1 MASIHV
7 RLDASPCSSLG
18 LLDKDDFDDGTKA
31 TSPKIPFLSPH
42 RSKRG
47 KKKCLEF
54 HSQSSKDCKP
64 SAAPDAMLFCCSNVT
79 GGEQGSG
86 PLSKAFSSSCILY
99 ISLQRLLIGPR
110 RRWRASKPEKA
121 FFRHLE
127 VAHRPLVSAIYCRLR
142 KSRSTCRH
150 RRRRGANLVLRGT
163 CPCLLS
169 HLWTMRSAII
179 LPNFRRGRPRRCR
192 SPPLLRNRR

>member
-1 MASIHV
+1 MTA
-7 RLDASPCSSLG
+7 SLG
-18 LLDKDDFDDGTKA
+18 KRIRRRPATRPTGTA
-31 TSPKIPFLSPH
+31 TFT
-42 RSKRG
+42 RTR
-47 KKKCLEF
+47 
-54 HSQSSKDCKP
+54 QSVYPQVGP
-64 SAAPDAMLFCCSNVT
+64 SSFISVETLFCCSNVT

-110 RRWRASKPEKA
+110 RRWRASKSEKA

-127 VAHRPLVSAIYCRLR
+127 VAHRPLVSAICCRLR

-150 RRRRGANLVLRGT
+150 RRRRGVNLVLRGT

-192 SPPLLRNRR
+192 SPPLLRNRH